1 MPNLNEVYNLLEPAK
16 NLAVKTVEN
25 QSTNDI
31 IQQVLK
37 QHKKNTNE
45 AKKIAHLFYAGN
57 LHATCQNI
65 WNFLK
70 YQVPYEVE
78 PSQKQTTKTIA
89 RILYDAK
96 NNKGNDCKHYAS
108 FTGSILS
115 ALGYSNDFVYRFAGY
130 SNYHNTPTHVYCVA
144 KDSEGKIY
152 IDAVINGFDLEKPY
166 KIKIDKKPNMS
177 LYSLSG
183 VDDTLVLDPSING
196 VFSKVKNAA
205 KKVAAPLK
213 KAATAIKN
221 TALSAGLAVP
231 RNAFLILIRFNVHGW
246 ATGMQKLSFDDLKWW
261 SQLGG
266 DRTALQ
272 KVVTEGAKKK
282 RILGLADDDVLVP
295 EMVNSVGEVVTVTTA
310 LATAAPI
317 LAKLTTVL
325 AKAEKLSNSVEK
337 IKGKA
342 DKTKDAIQKAKDG
355 FKKIT
360 GKDVEDII
368 FKKEQN
374 KESNK
379 NSLTPADFSKPTD
392 AEAEKV
398 ARALVESNKKAPMD
412 KKIII
417 IGGAAALA
425 ALLLLKKK

>member
-57 LHATCQNI
+57 LHSTCQNI

-78 PSQKQTTKTIA
+78 PSQKQTTKTIS

-205 KKVAAPLK
+205 KKVVAPIK
-213 KAATAIKN
+213 KVAQTIKQ
-221 TALSAGLAVP
+221 TALTGGLAVP

-246 ATGMQKLSFDDLKWW
+246 ATGMQKLSFDQLKWW
-261 SQLGG
+261 ADIGG
-266 DRTALQ
+266 DRGALQ
-272 KVVTEGAKKK
+272 KVIKEGAKNK
-282 RILGLADDDVLVP
+282 RILGLNDDDVLVP
-295 EMVNSVGEVVTVTTA
+295 ALANSVGEIVTVTAA

-317 LAKLTTVL
+317 IAKLTSVL
-325 AKAEKLSNSVEK
+325 EKAEKLSNSAEK
-337 IKGKA
+337 ITTKVS
-342 DKTKDAIQKAKDG
+342 KTKEAIDKAKNG
-355 FKKIT
+355 FKAIT
-360 GKDVEDII
+360 GKNVEDII
-368 FKKEQN
+368 FKKEDGQTTT
-374 KESNK
+374 KTTISQD
-379 NSLTPADFSKPTD
+379 DFSKPTD

-398 ARALVESNKKAPMD
+398 ARALVESNKKAPMNN
-412 KKIII
+412 KIII

>member
-1 MPNLNEVYNLLEPAK
+1 
-16 NLAVKTVEN
+16 
-25 QSTNDI
+25 
-31 IQQVLK
+31 
-37 QHKKNTNE
+37 
-45 AKKIAHLFYAGN
+45 
-57 LHATCQNI
+57 
-65 WNFLK
+65 
-70 YQVPYEVE
+70 
-78 PSQKQTTKTIA
+78 
-89 RILYDAK
+89 
-96 NNKGNDCKHYAS
+96 
-108 FTGSILS
+108 
-115 ALGYSNDFVYRFAGY
+115 
-130 SNYHNTPTHVYCVA
+130 
-144 KDSEGKIY
+144 
-152 IDAVINGFDLEKPY
+152 
-166 KIKIDKKPNMS
+166 
-177 LYSLSG
+177 LSG

-213 KAATAIKN
+213 KAATTIKN

-261 SQLGG
+261 AQLGG
-266 DRTALQ
+266 DRAALQ
-272 KVVTEGAKKK
+272 KVVKEGAKKK

-398 ARALVESNKKAPMD
+398 ARALVESNKKAPMNN
-412 KKIII
+412 KIII